1 MCSFLTVG
9 VDAKRADALETA
21 LRAAK
26 LEVGRGINPQV
37 ARIFA
42 PGEALF
48 AVTHGGCSCD
58 LTFPREGEEAEARS
72 KLEAKLRRKG
82 YSEAKVC
89 RAVATTKLRRLRP
102 MAEALLGVLEAHAP
116 VRAYFQEGS
125 GDPLTETVPTSARL
139 VAF

>member
-1 MCSFLTVG
+1 MCYFLTVG
-9 VDAKRADALETA
+9 VDATRAAALEAA

-26 LEVGRGINPQV
+26 LEVGRSINPQV
-37 ARIFA
+37 ARLFP
-42 PGEALF
+42 PGEVLF

-58 LTFPREGEEAEARS
+58 LAFPREVDEAKTRS

-89 RAVATTKLRRLRP
+89 RAVATTKLRHPRP
-102 MAEALLGVLEAHAP
+102 MADALLGVLKAHAP
-116 VRAYFQEGS
+116 TRAYFHQVS
-125 GDPLTETVPTSARL
+125 GDPLTEAVGEATQL